1 MSDTY
6 AELLKNKLSRVDPGI
21 YGALKNETYHK
32 GPGISKSDLDKVHR
46 SPAHFLAS
54 LEQPDEPTE
63 AMMLGTAFHAAVL
76 EPERFKEEYTVAPE
90 VNRRT
95 KAGKEEYEAW
105 REQNAWKIA
114 LSEEQLTMIHK
125 MRESVMANPIARKLI
140 EMTQHEMS
148 VYADLD
154 GVLCKCRPDGWSQSE
169 RVMIDLK
176 SAKDASPDGFQ
187 KAVAVGRYHVQNA
200 FYKRIVEA
208 LTGERQEAFYFI
220 VCEKEPPFALAM
232 YELDPLTVEIG
243 ERAAEDDLRV
253 FRDAVERG
261 EWNAYARTIQP
272 LSLPRWALN

>member
-1 MSDTY
+1 MT
-6 AELLKNKLSRVDPGI
+6 NKRVAAKLTGIDPGI
-21 YGALKNETYHK
+21 YPDLANEMYHSE
-32 GPGISKSDLDKVHR
+32 PGISKSNLDAIHR

-76 EPERFKEEYTVAPE
+76 EPERFLAEYAVAPDIK
-90 VNRRT
+90 RTT
-95 KAGKEEYEAW
+95 KAGKEAFAEWQAQNIGKISLSA
-105 REQNAWKIA
+105 EQM
-114 LSEEQLTMIHK
+114 TMIK
-125 MRESVMANPIARKLI
+125 AMRESVFANPIAKKLV
-140 EMTQHEMS
+140 EMTQHEIS

-169 RVMIDLK
+169 GIMIDLK
-176 SAKDASPDGFQ
+176 SAKDASPEGFQ
-187 KAVAVGRYHVQNA
+187 KAVANGRYHVQNA
-200 FYKRIVEA
+200 YYKRIVES
-208 LTGERQEAFYFI
+208 LTGERQEAFYFL

-243 ERAAEDDLRV
+243 ERTAEDDLRV

-272 LSLPRWALN
+272 LSLPRWAMS